1 MTARVSQLGLFELR
15 ARLSERDRRIL
26 EHVGLLR
33 LLCAHHVQALLFPA
47 ELHASP
53 ATAARCCRRVLE
65 RLTHDRLLVRLER
78 RVGGARAGSASFVYA
93 LTTVGQRVMEDA
105 GPRRRLNE
113 PSAWFV
119 DHTLAIADFWIGL
132 SVHSRS
138 GAWEMLDWQSE
149 PSSWRE
155 VVTLGGRLSLR
166 PDLFVVLEID
176 DYEVRLFIEIDRGTE
191 HMPAINRKCRLY
203 NTYYKSGT
211 EQRRDRVFPRVLWV
225 TPDEQRAERLRIS
238 IAGDQRLTPGLFQ
251 VTTNDQAL
259 TAIGKMP

>member
-1 MTARVSQLGLFELR
+1 MTARLSQLRLFELR
-15 ARLSERDRRIL
+15 SRLSDRDYRIL

-47 ELHASP
+47 EQHATP

-65 RLTHDRLLVRLER
+65 RLTRDRLLVRLER

-93 LTTVGQRVMEDA
+93 LTTVGQRVLEDT

-132 SVHSRS
+132 AVHGRG
-138 GAWEMLDWQSE
+138 GAWEMLEWQSE

-155 VVTLGGRLSLR
+155 VVTLGGTLSLR
-166 PDLFVVLEID
+166 PDLFVVLGIG

-203 NTYYKSGT
+203 NTYYKSGN

-225 TPDEQRAERLRIS
+225 TPDEQRAERLRTS
-238 IAGDQRLTPGLFQ
+238 VTADRRLTAGLFHI
-251 VTTNDQAL
+251 TTSDRAL
-259 TAIGKMP
+259 MVIGEMP